1 MASGR
6 EWRGGQRQVH
16 LLARGLAAEGTI
28 DSTVITGAGTPLAE
42 RLLDDG
48 LTVSPVGWAMGLD
61 PRVMT
66 ALLAAST
73 PGTIVHA
80 HDSHSHTLADAAAR
94 FRPVLRVVTR
104 RLELPIRRPQR
115 WQRVSR
121 AIALSN
127 AIATRLVDAG
137 MPTERITVIPPAI
150 DLDSLDRQPPWPDDL
165 PTRPERLV
173 VCIAA
178 LTPEK
183 GVDLLI
189 EAAAALRAH
198 APDLHWMV
206 VGKGPE
212 HDRLNARARALGVAD
227 LVSFTGERRDP
238 EAILAHANV
247 AIQPSRS
254 EGFGSS
260 VLDALALGVPVVAT
274 GVGGLPEA
282 LVAGGGLVVPGGS
295 AMALA
300 EGVRM
305 VLDDRALAAELSA
318 AGRSAVERFSL
329 PRMVS
334 STIEV
339 YRSLAMSDS
348 TG

>member
-1 MASGR
+1 M
-6 EWRGGQRQVH
+6 
-16 LLARGLAAEGTI
+16 
-28 DSTVITGAGTPLAE
+28 ITGAGTPLAG
-42 RLLDDG
+42 RLIRDG
-48 LTVSPVGWAMGLD
+48 IPVQTVGWSMGLD
-61 PRVMT
+61 PRVVT
-66 ALLAAST
+66 AVLAAST
-73 PGTIVHA
+73 LGTIIHA
-80 HDSHSHTLADAAAR
+80 HDSHSHTLIDAAAR
-94 FRPVLRVVTR
+94 FRPVSRVVTR

-127 AIATRLVDAG
+127 AIAARLVDAG
-137 MPTERITVIPPAI
+137 VPTERITVIPPAI
-150 DLDSLDRQPPWPDDL
+150 DLDGLDRQPLWPADL
-165 PTRPERLV
+165 PPRPERLV

-183 GVDLLI
+183 GIDLLI
-189 EAAAALRAH
+189 EAAAVLRSH
-198 APDLHWMV
+198 TPDLHWMV

-212 HDRLNARARALGVAD
+212 HDRLNARARSLGVTD
-227 LVSFTGERRDP
+227 LVTFTGERSDP
-238 EAILAHANV
+238 EAILAHASV
-247 AIQPSRS
+247 AVQPSRS

-260 VLDALALGVPVVAT
+260 VLDALALGIPVVAT

-295 AMALA
+295 ATALA
-300 EGVRM
+300 EGVRT
-305 VLDDRALAAELSA
+305 VLDGGALAAEMSA
-318 AGRSAVERFSL
+318 AGRRAVERFSL

-339 YRSLAMSDS
+339 YRSLVMSDS